1 MIAITECTP
10 PSPDRGADS
19 TQYLPIVED
28 GRIDTTIYQVDAKLD
43 ELNKATFNFAPE
55 SIRSMHE
62 GTDGNGCTEV
72 SPAPVLDISALA
84 TFITELSDAVKETD
98 TSFVGASGEQM
109 IARAYDVR
117 YGLSGTSLREMAQA
131 LTALL
136 PLVETVSTA
145 TDEHTKTAYAALRTA
160 ITKCRAILAA
170 AVEAAVENSSGLFET
185 AAIAGMSSALPIV
198 GVPIGAAVAG
208 TGLFNF
214 FSGSDV
220 TFPEE
225 ARKDA
230 TEALN
235 SAVSTVEASQQ
246 TLTDSISSL
255 LTAIDEVPT
264 PIPGAFDVSTSG
276 TQTLADTVPAAPEP
290 LSTVGDTGVTG
301 GSGGGAPLGDTSEPL
316 EEPSLEDQL
325 ADLMGSDPM
334 AGMPTDTGMGSGG
347 GLPSS
352 GGMPS
357 DMGSGMSS
365 PLSDALGSE
374 ELAKPLE
381 DLAGDDEEE
390 LEEPLDDLS
399 EDEEE
404 DTEEPLEDPGEI
416 GEDGE
421 LPEAEDPTEGDEDG
435 EGDTE
440 GEELPEDGEAPVEP
454 EAEVDPNSEEARTAD
469 VGNGRKV
476 LFPDANLAKLAE
488 GMATPGAENKTLRL
502 IASELGFQIPPDGQ
516 DIGKQVPTSLLREGD
531 VIVGTAG
538 EGIFIGTDE
547 VLMEGGKIVPLSEAA
562 VFDGQN
568 QGIFRLDEG
577 GGMGG
582 DTTPAPPST
591 ETLTGVA
598 QPVGDGSTSP
608 VGGTD
613 PAVDATPTV
622 STPGDATAQEGTP
635 GVPDDADASGLSS
648 TDDTAAGAAFGETD
662 NGAGGLNPDDV
673 FPSN

>member
-1 MIAITECTP
+1 MIAVTECTP

-28 GRIDTTIYQVDAKLD
+28 GRIDTTIYQVDAKID
-43 ELNKATFNFAPE
+43 ELNKATFDFDPE

-62 GTDGNGCTEV
+62 GMDEGGCTEV
-72 SPAPVLDISALA
+72 APAPSLDISAFT
-84 TFITELSDAVKETD
+84 TFITAISDAVKEVE

-117 YGLSGTSLREMAQA
+117 YGASGTSLAEMAQA

-136 PLVETVSTA
+136 PLVESVSTA
-145 TDEHTKTAYAALRTA
+145 TDEHTKTAYAELRTA

-170 AVEAAVENSSGLFET
+170 AVAAATDDSPGLVEFAGAT
-185 AAIAGMSSALPIV
+185 AVGIPVI
-198 GVPIGAAVAG
+198 GVPISATIAAG
-208 TGLFNF
+208 SGLFNF
-214 FSGSDV
+214 FSGSDI

-230 TEALN
+230 TDALN
-235 SAVSTVEASQQ
+235 GAVSSIEASQQ
-246 TLTDSISSL
+246 TLTGTLSSL
-255 LTAIDEVPT
+255 ASAASEVPV
-264 PIPGAFDVSTSG
+264 PVPGVLSVPSMDSK
-276 TQTLADTVPAAPEP
+276 TLAKDATLPPAPAPAP
-290 LSTVGDTGVTG
+290 VGG
-301 GSGGGAPLGDTSEPL
+301 GTGGAPIGAPAET
-316 EEPSLEDQL
+316 PSLDDQL
-325 ADLMGSDPM
+325 ADLLGKDPM
-334 AGMPTDTGMGSGG
+334 EGMPSAGMPSTGGMPSMGG
-347 GLPSS
+347 

-357 DMGSGMSS
+357 DMGSGIGS

-374 ELAKPLE
+374 ELSKPLD
-381 DLAGDDEEE
+381 DLMGDDEEE
-390 LEEPLDDLS
+390 LEEPLDDLA

-404 DTEEPLEDPGEI
+404 GIEEPLADPGEI

-421 LPEAEDPTEGDEDG
+421 LPEGEDPTEGDED
-435 EGDTE
+435 TE
-440 GEELPEDGEAPVEP
+440 DDELPEDGEAPVEA

-469 VGNGRKV
+469 VGNGRQV
-476 LFPDANLAKLAE
+476 LFPNANLAALAE
-488 GMATPGAENKTLRL
+488 GLATPGNENKTLRL
-502 IASELGFQIPPDGQ
+502 TASELGFSIPPDGQ

-531 VIVGTAG
+531 VIVGSAG

-582 DTTPAPPST
+582 DTSSSSATDA
-591 ETLTGVA
+591 LTGVA

-613 PAVDATPTV
+613 PAVDATPSV
-622 STPGDATAQEGTP
+622 STPGDVTEQAGTP
-635 GVPDDADASGLSS
+635 GVPTDEEAGLSS

-673 FPSN
+673 FPSS

>member
-1 MIAITECTP
+1 MIAVTECTP

-28 GRIDTTIYQVDAKLD
+28 GRIDTTIYQVDAKID
-43 ELNKATFNFAPE
+43 ELNKATFDFDPE

-62 GTDGNGCTEV
+62 GMDEGGCTEV
-72 SPAPVLDISALA
+72 APAPSLDISAFT
-84 TFITELSDAVKETD
+84 TFITAISDAVKEVE

-109 IARAYDVR
+109 IARAYDVC
-117 YGLSGTSLREMAQA
+117 YGASGTSLAEMAQA
-131 LTALL
+131 LTALT
-136 PLVETVSTA
+136 PLVESVSTA
-145 TDEHTKTAYAALRTA
+145 TDEHTKTAYAELRTA

-170 AVEAAVENSSGLFET
+170 AVAAATDDSPGLVEFAGAT
-185 AAIAGMSSALPIV
+185 AVGIPVI
-198 GVPIGAAVAG
+198 GVPISATIAAG
-208 TGLFNF
+208 SGLFNF
-214 FSGSDV
+214 FSGSDI

-230 TEALN
+230 TDALN
-235 SAVSTVEASQQ
+235 GAVSSIEASQQ
-246 TLTDSISSL
+246 TLTGTLSSL
-255 LTAIDEVPT
+255 ASAASEVPV
-264 PIPGAFDVSTSG
+264 PVPGVLSVPSMDSK
-276 TQTLADTVPAAPEP
+276 TLAKDATLPPAPAPAP
-290 LSTVGDTGVTG
+290 VGG
-301 GSGGGAPLGDTSEPL
+301 GTGGAPIGAPAET
-316 EEPSLEDQL
+316 PSLDDQL
-325 ADLMGSDPM
+325 ADLLGKDPM
-334 AGMPTDTGMGSGG
+334 EGMPSAGMPSTGGMPSMGG
-347 GLPSS
+347 

-357 DMGSGMSS
+357 DMGSGIGS

-374 ELAKPLE
+374 ELSKPLD
-381 DLAGDDEEE
+381 DLMGDDEEE
-390 LEEPLDDLS
+390 LEEPLDDLA

-404 DTEEPLEDPGEI
+404 GTEEPLADPGEI

-421 LPEAEDPTEGDEDG
+421 LPEGEDPTEGDE
-435 EGDTE
+435 DTE
-440 GEELPEDGEAPVEP
+440 GEELPEDGDAPVEA

-469 VGNGRKV
+469 VGNGRQV
-476 LFPDANLAKLAE
+476 LFPNANLAALAE
-488 GMATPGAENKTLRL
+488 GLATPGNENKTLRL
-502 IASELGFQIPPDGQ
+502 TASELGFSIPPDGQ

-582 DTTPAPPST
+582 DTSSSSATDA
-591 ETLTGVA
+591 LTGVA

-613 PAVDATPTV
+613 PAVDATPSV
-622 STPGDATAQEGTP
+622 STPGDVTEQAGTP
-635 GVPDDADASGLSS
+635 GVPTDEEAGLSS

-673 FPSN
+673 FPSS

>member
-1 MIAITECTP
+1 MIAVTECSP

-19 TQYLPIVED
+19 TQYLPIVDD

-43 ELNKATFNFAPE
+43 ELNKATFNFDPE

-62 GTDGNGCTEV
+62 GIDEGGCTGV
-72 SPAPVLDISALA
+72 VPAPSLDISALT
-84 TFITELSDAVKETD
+84 TFITALSDAVKESES
-98 TSFVGASGEQM
+98 SFVGASGEQM
-109 IARAYDVR
+109 IARAYDMR
-117 YGLSGTSLREMAQA
+117 YGASGTSLAEMSQA
-131 LTALL
+131 LTALT
-136 PLVETVSTA
+136 PLVDAVSTA
-145 TDEHTKTAYAALRTA
+145 TDEHTKTAYSELRSA
-160 ITKCRAILAA
+160 ITKCRTTLAA
-170 AVEAAVENSSGLFET
+170 AVAAAADDGPSLQGTAAVAGAATAIPVIGIPIS
-185 AAIAGMSSALPIV
+185 AAIAGGS
-198 GVPIGAAVAG
+198 
-208 TGLFNF
+208 GLINF

-225 ARKDA
+225 SRKDVMD
-230 TEALN
+230 TLN
-235 SAVSTVEASQQ
+235 GAVSNVEASQQ
-246 TLTDSISSL
+246 TLTGTLSSL
-255 LTAIDEVPT
+255 TAAAREVPT
-264 PIPGAFDVSTSG
+264 PVPGILDVSTAADK
-276 TQTLADTVPAAPEP
+276 TLAKDAVLPPAPTPAP
-290 LSTVGDTGVTG
+290 VDG
-301 GSGGGAPLGDTSEPL
+301 GAGGGAPIGTPGVP
-316 EEPSLEDQL
+316 EEPSLDDQL
-325 ADLMGSDPM
+325 ADLLGTDPM
-334 AGMPTDTGMGSGG
+334 AGMPSAGM
-347 GLPSS
+347 PS

-357 DMGSGMSS
+357 MGSSGMPDLGSGMGS
-365 PLSDALGSE
+365 PLSNPMGTE
-374 ELAKPLE
+374 ELAKPLDDLMGDE
-381 DLAGDDEEE
+381 DDE

-404 DTEEPLEDPGEI
+404 GVEEPLTDPGEI
-416 GEDGE
+416 GEGGE
-421 LPEAEDPTEGDEDG
+421 LPEVEDPTEGGED
-435 EGDTE
+435 DTE
-440 GEELPEDGEAPVEP
+440 GDDEELPEDGEAPVEP
-454 EAEVDPNSEEARTAD
+454 EVDPNSEEARTAD

-488 GMATPGAENKTLRL
+488 GLATPGNENKTLRL
-502 IASELGFQIPPDGQ
+502 TASELGFQIPPDGQ

-531 VIVGTAG
+531 VIVGSAG

-582 DTTPAPPST
+582 DTTSAAPST

-622 STPGDATAQEGTP
+622 STPGEATEQAGTP
-635 GVPDDADASGLSS
+635 GVPDDEEAGLSS
-648 TDDTAAGAAFGETD
+648 TDDTAAGAAFGDTD

-673 FPSN
+673 FPN